1 MRYAAGV
8 KITFLGSGGA
18 FTDFR
23 QNYHNNALVETGA
36 GPVLLDCGF
45 TAAQSMRELGVHP
58 GSLSAVLFTQLH
70 ADHASPEQVIWERYY
85 SGPQGFPEFK
95 TTRLVAP
102 GELLGPMKSALESYI
117 GIYSDPTG
125 TVRSDGADSLV
136 RFEHC
141 REVEIGG
148 VRFSFFRVP
157 HVHGNNIDKAAFG
170 VRITQG
176 DQSVMWSGDTTFS
189 PDWVRRAADDPS
201 VAHIF
206 HECTF
211 FPYFRGTV
219 HTHWDELLTLPD
231 DVRSK
236 ITLMHHTAVPQGVD
250 ITAVSDAARRHQVF
264 EL

>member
-45 TAAQSMRELGVHP
+45 TAAQSMREIGVHP
-58 GSLSAVLFTQLH
+58 GSLSAVLFTHLH
-70 ADHASPEQVIWERYY
+70 ADHASPEQIIWERYY
-85 SGPQGFPEFK
+85 SGPHGFPEFK

-102 GELLGPMKSALESYI
+102 GELLSPMKASLEHYI

-125 TVRSDGADSLV
+125 TVRNDGVDSLV
-136 RFEHC
+136 QFEHT

-148 VRFSFFRVP
+148 VRFQFFRVP

-170 VRITQG
+170 VRITEG
-176 DQSVMWSGDTTFS
+176 DKTVMWSGDTTFS
-189 PDWVRRAADDPS
+189 PAWVRRAADDPN
-201 VAHIF
+201 VKQIF

-219 HTHWDELLTLPD
+219 HSHWDELLTLPD

-236 ITLMHHTAVPQGVD
+236 ITLMHHTSVPDGVD
-250 ITAVSDAARRHQVF
+250 IEAVADAARRHQIF